1 VVVVAGNLRIA
12 GIFFTVVLCLIS
24 LNAWWWWHQ
33 ANIQT
38 RLILLEARESL
49 ELDASRSLA
58 QGSTKSQVQQFLVA
72 RKMVYAEQGAS
83 DKSELK
89 NSAGSQ
95 IEARTTQE
103 IEAPLATCF
112 ILARYNFDAS
122 GILQDSSY
130 KTTCKGLW

>member
-1 VVVVAGNLRIA
+1 MAGNPRIA
-12 GIFFTVVLCLIS
+12 GICFTIVLCLIS

-38 RLILLEARESL
+38 RLILLEARESF
-49 ELDASRSLA
+49 ELDATRSLA
-58 QGSTKSQVQQFLVA
+58 RGSTKSQVQQFLAA
-72 RKMVYAEQGAS
+72 RKMIYAEQGTS

-89 NSAGSQ
+89 NSIGSQ

-103 IEAPLATCF
+103 IDAPLATCF
-112 ILARYNFDAS
+112 ILARYDFDAS
-122 GILQDSSY
+122 GLLQDSSY